1 MAQIE
6 PDALYDERG
15 DVSWARPPLQ
25 GDVFDDVV
33 LPGFGDEPM
42 KVQIVSHPCAMRT
55 GRGLLLPRITV
66 APVGP
71 HARIAGQRGWDG
83 NLRLMPLPGLEDG
96 QNYATKFV
104 DVTAAPVDLLTRS
117 KRVASLSHRGIYVLQ
132 QRLVKHYTRIEL
144 DLELLRRQSAPVLLE
159 AEQQWHWIDE
169 VLSEEELA
177 DEAAITAEATV
188 FDDWLGEG
196 DPSRRQ
202 LLQDEVHHV
211 DVRKQSQRA
220 ARERANDRTQRS

>member
-1 MAQIE
+1 MDHIE

-15 DVSWARPPLQ
+15 DVSWARPLLQ

-42 KVQIVSHPCAMRT
+42 MVQIVSHPCAMRT
-55 GRGLLLPRITV
+55 GQGMLLPRITV

-83 NLRLMPLPGLEDG
+83 NLRFMPLPELEGG
-96 QNYATKFV
+96 QNRATKFV
-104 DVTAAPVDLLTRS
+104 DVTAAPVDLLTRN
-117 KRVASLSHRGIYVLQ
+117 KRVASLSNRGIYVLQ

-144 DLELLRRQSAPVLLE
+144 DLDLLRRQSAPVLVE

-177 DEAAITAEATV
+177 DEAAITAEAIV
-188 FDDWLGEG
+188 FDGWLSEG

-202 LLQDEVHHV
+202 LLQDEVHHA

-220 ARERANDRTQRS
+220 ARDRANDRPRGA

>member
-1 MAQIE
+1 MDQIE

-15 DVSWARPPLQ
+15 DVSWARPLIQ

-42 KVQIVSHPCAMRT
+42 KVQIVNHPCAMRT
-55 GRGLLLPRITV
+55 GKGLLLPRITV

-83 NLRLMPLPGLEDG
+83 NLRLMPLPELHDE
-96 QNYATKFV
+96 QNYVTKFA
-104 DVTAAPVDLLTRS
+104 DVTAAPVDFLTRR
-117 KRVASLSHRGIYVLQ
+117 KRIASLTNRGIYVLQ

-144 DLELLRRQSAPVLLE
+144 DLEVLRRQSAPVLVE

-169 VLSEEELA
+169 VLSEEELT
-177 DEAAITAEATV
+177 DEAAIIGEAAV

-196 DPSRRQ
+196 DPSGRQ
-202 LLQDEVHHV
+202 LLQDEVNHA

-220 ARERANDRTQRS
+220 ARDRANQRD